1 MAWNEPGNNG
11 NDNDPW
17 KNRGGRDQG
26 PPDLDEV
33 FRKFGNKFG
42 GIFGGKPG
50 KGGNGGLGGAGFV
63 FILIIAAIVWALS
76 GIYTVKEAERGIVL
90 QFGKFDRIAEP
101 GLRWKATFIERVIP
115 VDIEA
120 VRSLSASGFMLTED
134 ENVVSVEFEVQ
145 YRVVDPTLYRFSVT
159 DADHSLQQA
168 LDSALRYVVGHSR
181 MDQVLTTGREVV
193 RQRTWEELNSIIE
206 PYNLGLIVTDV
217 NFKDS
222 RPPAEV
228 KDAFDDAIAA
238 QEDEERFIREAEAYA
253 REIEPRARGQVT
265 RMTQEAEAYRERIIL
280 ESRGEVERFEKLLPE
295 YQAAKEV
302 TRKRLYIDAM
312 EQILGRSSK
321 VLVDVEGGNNM
332 LYLPLDKIMQSHSN
346 TSSPV
351 RLPNQSDIEQ
361 LRRTIEGTQQ
371 QNSSVNSG
379 GDRFNRDRFGNGR

>member
-33 FRKFGNKFG
+33 FRKFNNKFG
-42 GIFGGKPG
+42 GMFGGKPG
-50 KGGNGGLGGAGFV
+50 KGGGIGGAGMVFV
-63 FILIIAAIVWALS
+63 LLIAFVVWALS

-90 QFGKFDRIAEP
+90 QFGEFNRIAEP
-101 GLRWKATFIERVIP
+101 GLRWKMTFIERVIP
-115 VDIEA
+115 IDIEA

-181 MDQVLTTGREVV
+181 MDQVLTTGRELV
-193 RQRTWEELNSIIE
+193 RQRTWDELTKIIE
-206 PYNLGLIVTDV
+206 PYNLGIIVTDV

-265 RMTQEAEAYRERIIL
+265 RMTQEAEAYRERITL
-280 ESRGEVERFEKLLPE
+280 EAQGEVERFEKLLPE
-295 YQAAKEV
+295 YRAAKQV
-302 TRKRLYIDAM
+302 TRERLYIETM
-312 EQILGRSSK
+312 EQVLGNSSK
-321 VLVDVEGGNNM
+321 VLVDVKGGNNM
-332 LYLPLDKIMQSHSN
+332 MYLPLDKIMQQSKSG
-346 TSSPV
+346 TQV
-351 RLPNQSDIEQ
+351 TLPSQNDINQ
-361 LRRTIEGTQQ
+361 LRQSLGQSRNSTV
-371 QNSSVNSG
+371 NSSDDRFSR
-379 GDRFNRDRFGNGR
+379 DRFNNGGR